1 MAIKIYHTGDN
12 HIGMSFNNYPS
23 VKKDL
28 IKARFLTLENMI
40 FQANEEKADI
50 FVIAGD
56 LFHSIDVP
64 IKDIEKTVNIL
75 NKFKGAC
82 VLVLPGNHD
91 YDSNKTKLWQD
102 FQKSG
107 SEKIIILNEFKPYNL
122 SEYNLDVTI
131 YPAHCHSLHSSD
143 NNLGWIK
150 ESGLKDKSKYNI
162 GVAHGAIEGLSA
174 DLVGKYFYMEK
185 QELIDIPV
193 DLWLLGHTH
202 VAYPVSEKVFN
213 HKIFNAGAPEADGL
227 DFGGKGSAW
236 IIELS
241 EDRSVAHKI
250 ETGMYEFFDKSFN
263 VSSRED
269 LEKIKA
275 WALSDNPKLKLV
287 RIDLSGSLS
296 EGVYLTLSDFYE
308 NLEKELF
315 YLIVIDENLKIK
327 VDMETISQQF
337 SQGSF
342 PYEFLLSLADDE
354 EALQVAYDIVR
365 RS

>member
-1 MAIKIYHTGDN
+1 MAEK
-12 HIGMSFNNYPS
+12 
-23 VKKDL
+23 L
-28 IKARFLTLENMI
+28 I
-40 FQANEEKADI
+40 Q
-50 FVIAGD
+50 
-56 LFHSIDVP
+56 
-64 IKDIEKTVNIL
+64 
-75 NKFKGAC
+75 
-82 VLVLPGNHD
+82 
-91 YDSNKTKLWQD
+91 
-102 FQKSG
+102 
-107 SEKIIILNEFKPYNL
+107 
-122 SEYNLDVTI
+122 
-131 YPAHCHSLHSSD
+131 
-143 NNLGWIK
+143 
-150 ESGLKDKSKYNI
+150 
-162 GVAHGAIEGLSA
+162 
-174 DLVGKYFYMEK
+174 K

-296 EGVYLTLSDFYE
+296 EGVLVLRALVDLSDKSTVNVNILTHLKYPRIKK
-308 NLEKELF
+308 LIELGKSF
-315 YLIVIDENLKIK
+315 KDANTQAQTELLKLFGLQK
-327 VDMETISQQF
+327 YASKDVSQF
-337 SQGSF
+337 SK
-342 PYEFLLSLADDE
+342 
-354 EALQVAYDIVR
+354 
-365 RS
+365 RSVGKNHNGRAKQRQR